1 MRGRFARLWSASS
14 LSSLG
19 DGVTMTAG
27 PLLAASLT
35 RDPVQVAGLMVAQQ
49 LAWMLFA
56 LPSGALVD
64 RIDRRF
70 AMTAAAVF
78 RMVALLTLGA
88 TVLLGEAPLLSLYAI
103 FFLVGCAGLL
113 YENAATVL
121 LPAIVPPGGLATANG
136 RLLAARTLCQSMI
149 AAPLAG
155 WLFGLADWSPFVFDA
170 VALVAVAALSMTLP
184 TSRPAPGTEHA
195 SLRAAIGEGLRWL
208 THHRIL
214 RTVTITVAVS
224 NVGLGAALSI
234 MVLIAYERLGLD
246 SVGYGL
252 LLAAT
257 AVGGIAGGL
266 LANRVLRLIGPGTV
280 LRVGMVVEAL
290 VHVGLALAGDAIA
303 MGVILAMLGLH
314 LMIFS
319 TVCATL
325 RQELVPT
332 ELLGRVHSA
341 YRMGSNAGM
350 LLGALSG
357 GVMGRYFGLAAPF
370 WLGFAGVVLV
380 TVLVWRVLDNTH
392 IEAARQAVT
401 RGSTVSR

>member
-1 MRGRFARLWSASS
+1 
-14 LSSLG
+14 
-19 DGVTMTAG
+19 MTAG

-70 AMTAAAVF
+70 AMTAASVF
-78 RMVALLTLGA
+78 RMAALLVLGGV
-88 TVLLGEAPLLSLYAI
+88 VLLGEAPLLLLYAV

-121 LPAIVPPGGLATANG
+121 LPAIVPPGGLARANG

-170 VALVAVAALSMTLP
+170 VALVAVAALSMTLTTTPP

-195 SLRAAIGEGLRWL
+195 SLRAAIGEGVRWL
-208 THHRIL
+208 MRHRIL

-234 MVLIAYERLGLD
+234 MVLVAYERLGLD

-266 LANRVLRLIGPGTV
+266 LANRVLLLIGPGTV
-280 LRVGMVVEAL
+280 LRGGMVVEAL
-290 VHVGLALAGDAIA
+290 VHVGLALAGDAIS

-341 YRMGSNAGM
+341 YRMGSNVGM

-380 TVLVWRVLDNTH
+380 TALVWRVLDNTH
-392 IEAARQAVT
+392 IEAARQAAAE
-401 RGSTVSR
+401 GSTVSR

>member
-1 MRGRFARLWSASS
+1 MRGHFARLWSASS

-35 RDPVQVAGLMVAQQ
+35 RDPVQVAGLLVAQQ

-64 RIDRRF
+64 RVDRRF
-70 AMTAAAVF
+70 AMTAASVF
-78 RMVALLTLGA
+78 RMAALLTLA
-88 TVLLGEAPLLSLYAI
+88 VVIMVGEAPLLLLYAV

-121 LPAIVPPGGLATANG
+121 LPAIVPPGGLARANG

-155 WLFGLADWSPFVFDA
+155 WLFGRADWTPFVFDA

-184 TSRPAPGTEHA
+184 TSRPAAGTVHP
-195 SLRAAIGEGLRWL
+195 SLRAAIVEGVRWL
-208 THHRIL
+208 MRHRIL

-224 NVGLGAALSI
+224 NVGIGAALSI

-257 AVGGIAGGL
+257 AVGGIVGGL
-266 LANRVLRLIGPGTV
+266 LANRVLTLIGPGTV
-280 LRVGMVVEAL
+280 LRAGMVVEAF
-290 VHVGLALAGDAIA
+290 VHVGLALAGHAIA
-303 MGVILAMLGLH
+303 VGVILAMLGLH

-341 YRMGSNAGM
+341 YRMGSNVGM

-380 TVLVWRVLDNTH
+380 TVLVWRVLGNTH
-392 IEAARQAVT
+392 IEAARQAAT
-401 RGSTVSR
+401 EGSTVSR